1 MNSEVTDVAVKGDL
15 LNLSENLKQIQA
27 VFIKGEVLELA

>member
-27 VFIKGEVLELA
+27 IFIKGEVLDPA